1 MLHTCFTYPPSI
13 CQGIERDNFTT
24 TFLHLFSKIYS
35 NHALY
40 TFSKHI
46 SGSDNIISFY
56 PYPPHIPYSPI
67 LALIP
72 LNHIKPDLCSIKFN
86 QVISYSFP
94 LFILYPFWCNMVYS
108 ILCHMI
114 VYNVLEL
121 YFDRSI
127 SFNIIFCHYIS
138 PGPLPS
144 TIGLYEYLRR
154 HIGGLWGIYAGI
166 VLGRVYEC
174 V

>member
-86 QVISYSFP
+86 QVISYSFSYNM
-94 LFILYPFWCNMVYS
+94 LHSFWHNMVYP
-108 ILCHMI
+108 ILSHMI

-121 YFDRSI
+121 YFNRSI
-127 SFNIIFCHYIS
+127 RFVLINCEYIL
-138 PGPLPS
+138 PGHLPS
-144 TIGLYEYLRR
+144 TIGLYRYLRR
-154 HIGGLWGIYAGI
+154 HIWGLWGIYVWI